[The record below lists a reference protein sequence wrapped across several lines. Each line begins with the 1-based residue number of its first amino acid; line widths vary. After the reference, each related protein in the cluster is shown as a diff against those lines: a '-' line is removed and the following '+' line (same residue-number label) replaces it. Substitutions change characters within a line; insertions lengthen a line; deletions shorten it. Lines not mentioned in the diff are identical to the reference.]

1 MGHFADG
8 KLESGKSCMGVY
20 GCERRVGIETVKSL
34 FAKQLLAGAVGA
46 GLAFA
51 LELLRR
57 DPSFGTSIAL
67 WSFFPLV
74 CLLRFGLPAAI
85 SCAIIASGLIL
96 HFTTTVYGVGDV
108 GLAWLSLVAVF
119 AWTSWSRSGRIID
132 GILLGWLVVIPLILW
147 RHADLF
153 AFDINAGLLVL
164 TTVLLSQLTP
174 ALAAQWMALRPE
186 LLRHLWYRSLPF
198 PRREPLSVKLL
209 ARLVLFPLALMPALV
224 VSHFFTTEMVYDRG
238 QQLERGS
245 ALFVQLLSDRVLA
258 HAQNQAG
265 ENAPLAST
273 SLAGAPETVALT
285 LGNAVK
291 QQFQKDYPKQ
301 SFDFSFDLLPSE
313 KASAVE
319 QGFLLPV
326 DFKPTTPIDHVYKRT
341 YRRVT
346 ASPYPGYELAINVSL
361 SPGADT
367 GLRYSLWGLLA
378 SVLLLIG
385 GELLYR
391 RWFNSV
397 NHDFQT
403 FVLALGVWEPGDRPF
418 PSLPVTADQFEEL
431 DQVNEAL
438 YRLVS
443 RLEATYHSLESVSEE
458 RAHLLRRQEEMAESA
473 RMASLGE
480 VATGAAHQLNQPLN
494 IIRMAVAN
502 IRRQCHFDGEQGA
515 EGLDKLKRIDA
526 QVERA
531 AQIIEG
537 MKAFSVQHHGDWT
550 ALMVSDVV
558 THTLVKLKKQF
569 AVADVEVVRETAPID
584 AVINSNAVA
593 METILQSLMGNS
605 LDAFLDREVTD
616 GCIRVAEYQS
626 GEHYTLVMADNAG
639 GIDGSSLNHIFEP
652 FYTTKDASHRP
663 GLGLAVVWRLVDE
676 MGGTIHCENVD
687 GGAKFTLVLP
697 LLNPTQVDLPAS
709 A

>member
-1 MGHFADG
+1 MSV
-8 KLESGKSCMGVY
+8 SGDK
-20 GCERRVGIETVKSL
+20 TVKSL
-34 FAKQLLAGAVGA
+34 FVKQLLAGAVGA

-57 DPSFGTSIAL
+57 DPSFGTSISL
-67 WSFFPLV
+67 WSFFPLI
-74 CLLRFGLPAAI
+74 CLLRFGLPAAM
-85 SCAIIASGLIL
+85 SCAVIASGLIL
-96 HFTTTVYGVGDV
+96 YFTKTVYGAGDV
-108 GLAWLSLVAVF
+108 GLAWLSLMTVF
-119 AWTSWSRSGRIID
+119 GWTHWSRSGRIID

-147 RHADLF
+147 RHGDLF

-174 ALAAQWMALRPE
+174 ALAAQWLALRPE
-186 LLRHLWYRSLPF
+186 LLHRLWYRSLPF
-198 PRREPLSVKLL
+198 PPREPLSVKLL
-209 ARLVLFPLALMPALV
+209 ARMVLFPLMLMSALV
-224 VSHFFTTEMVYDRG
+224 ASHFFTTEAVYDRG

-245 ALFVQLLSDRVLA
+245 ALFAQLLSDQVSARVK
-258 HAQNQAG
+258 NQAD
-265 ENAPLAST
+265 ENIPSSNSPLV
-273 SLAGAPETVALT
+273 GATETVALT
-285 LGNAVK
+285 LENAVK
-291 QQFQKDYPKQ
+291 QQFQKEYPRL
-301 SFDFSFDLLPSE
+301 SYDFSFELLPSQ
-313 KASAVE
+313 KASTVE
-319 QGFLLPV
+319 QGFGLPV
-326 DFKPTTPIDHVYKRT
+326 DFRPTTPIDYVYKRT

-361 SPGADT
+361 SSGADT

-378 SVLLLIG
+378 SALLLIG
-385 GELLYR
+385 GELLYQ
-391 RWFNSV
+391 RWFKSV

-403 FVLALGVWEPGDRPF
+403 FVSALSVWEPGDRPL
-418 PSLPVTADQFEEL
+418 PSLPVTEGQFEEL

-458 RAHLLRRQEEMAESA
+458 RAHLLKRQQEMAESA

-550 ALMVSDVV
+550 DLMVSDVV
-558 THTLVKLKKQF
+558 TRTLVKLKKQF
-569 AVADVEVVRETAPID
+569 AVAGVEVVRETVPID
-584 AVINSNAVA
+584 AIINSNAVA

-639 GIDGSSLNHIFEP
+639 GIDGSSLDHIFEP
-652 FYTTKDASHRP
+652 FYTTKDVSHRP

-687 GGAKFTLVLP
+687 GGARFTLVLP